1 MRFDEYRAHDA
12 VGLAELVA
20 RGEVRAADLLEVALA
35 RCAEVD
41 PVLNVLTRLM
51 AGEARERVGGALD
64 GPLAGV
70 PFLVKDLMQDY
81 AGLPTSGG
89 TGPLRTVPA
98 AEHSIVVRR
107 WLAAGLVI
115 FGKTTT
121 PEYGCKAVTESRT
134 FGITRNPWDLTR
146 TPGGSSGGSAAAV
159 AAGVVPVA
167 GANDGGGSIRIPAAC
182 TGLFGLKPGRGL
194 VPNGPLAG
202 DAILGAGVQ
211 GVISRSVRDTAVML
225 DILSPPDP
233 GAPYTVA
240 RPETSYRAALD
251 TPPPAL
257 RIGFTHRSPLDTP
270 VHPEAVRA
278 VTETARLLES
288 LGHTVESAEP
298 AIDGVRLARDF
309 MTVWTTHLAASV
321 ADTCERT
328 GAKPT
333 DFDVDTQTMA
343 AVGRTVPAP
352 ALVTAGDRWNEYTR
366 ALADFHG
373 RYDLLLTPTLA
384 EPPQPIGTNRLP
396 AALETILPPILRAGA
411 GHLISRSSMY
421 RGMVTSHL
429 AATPFTQLANV
440 TGRPAMSVP
449 LHTTA
454 DGLPLGVHFTGP
466 SGSEALLLRLA
477 AQLETAAPWFDRHP
491 PADPAR

>member
-1 MRFDEYRAHDA
+1 MSRTDDTGEESGVAVDPALNGADLTVRQRKVLEVIRTSVSERGYPPSIREIGDA
-12 VGLAELVA
+12 VGLTSTSSVA
-20 RGEVRAADLLEVALA
+20 HQLRALERKGYLRRDPNRPRA
-35 RCAEVD
+35 VD
-41 PVLNVLTRLM
+41 V
-51 AGEARERVGGALD
+51 
-64 GPLAGV
+64 
-70 PFLVKDLMQDY
+70 
-81 AGLPTSGG
+81 
-89 TGPLRTVPA
+89 
-98 AEHSIVVRR
+98 
-107 WLAAGLVI
+107 
-115 FGKTTT
+115 
-121 PEYGCKAVTESRT
+121 
-134 FGITRNPWDLTR
+134 
-146 TPGGSSGGSAAAV
+146 
-159 AAGVVPVA
+159 
-167 GANDGGGSIRIPAAC
+167 
-182 TGLFGLKPGRGL
+182 RGL
-194 VPNGPLAG
+194 
-202 DAILGAGVQ
+202 D
-211 GVISRSVRDTAVML
+211 
-225 DILSPPDP
+225 
-233 GAPYTVA
+233 
-240 RPETSYRAALD
+240 
-251 TPPPAL
+251 
-257 RIGFTHRSPLDTP
+257 
-270 VHPEAVRA
+270 EAVRA

-491 PADPAR
+491 PADPTR